1 MTKPTQWEIPLAK
14 EQPLGS
20 NKLPQARV
28 LYVSATGATVVD
40 NLAYAERLGLWL
52 GGQLPFLSRSEFLNQ
67 MHQGGIAA
75 LEVVCRDLKALGVY
89 CSRSLSYQGVQYNI
103 LEHEVTPEQVEIYD
117 TYAEAFRIIFNN
129 LERALTV
136 ASANAKS
143 RSAARSL
150 FWNNNQRFFN
160 HLITAIKVPSLIQ
173 AIEADLE
180 AGHCAVVQLVS
191 TGEALLNRKLSQ
203 IKTDQWDDLQ
213 IDLTPKESIFDYL
226 LHAFPTQLHE
236 TYTDEKGNERT
247 RPVYDEQGNPLES
260 REALELRE
268 ELIES
273 IALLPPVPCALDQ
286 LIWYFGADQVAE
298 ITGRSKRVIRDQ
310 DKYLLESRSSQSN
323 LAETDAF
330 MNDRKPI
337 LVFSQAGSTGR
348 SYHADLSGEN
358 QRLRKHYLLE
368 AGWTAS
374 EAIQGLGRTHR
385 SNQAQPPIFCPVT
398 TNINGEK
405 RFISSISRRLDSLGA
420 LTKGQRQAGSQNIF
434 RPEDN
439 LESIY
444 ANAALRDFFE
454 GLYQNFIT
462 DCSVE
467 QFEQLTGLYL
477 LSETGSLKAELPSLK
492 QFLNRLLGLPIAQQ
506 NRFFEAFER
515 RLENRIETAIEAGT
529 YERGVEMLTGEFRI
543 LSQQPLYQHPNGS
556 ETICYQIERRDPNP
570 RLSIDQALELANNGG
585 QLVVNERSNNVAI
598 AQPTS
603 SLFNS
608 DGTSTARIQLTF
620 PDGNKQKLAQS
631 YYQHQSTWRQVTFDY
646 WQVKWLEAL
655 AEIPTHRYSTFYLV
669 TGLLLPIWNKLGE
682 GNIKVYRLVTHCGQ
696 ALLGRVIYHSE
707 INSIYRNFQV
717 DSEQDLTSEQLYQI
731 VAEEGNTINLNRWQ
745 LKRSRVA
752 NNYRLEI
759 FPVHSKVEV
768 DYLKTKGAF
777 TEMINY
783 QLRVFLPNEALIAT
797 RIIEQ
802 LNI

>member
-1 MTKPTQWEIPLAK
+1 LLILVTP
-14 EQPLGS
+14 
-20 NKLPQARV
+20 
-28 LYVSATGATVVD
+28 
-40 NLAYAERLGLWL
+40 
-52 GGQLPFLSRSEFLNQ
+52 SR
-67 MHQGGIAA
+67 
-75 LEVVCRDLKALGVY
+75 
-89 CSRSLSYQGVQYNI
+89 
-103 LEHEVTPEQVEIYD
+103 LEHDITPDQTEIYD

-136 ASANAKS
+136 ARANTKS

-160 HLITAIKVPSLIQ
+160 HLITAIKCPSLIR

-203 IKTDQWDDLQ
+203 IPSDEWDDLQ
-213 IDLTPKESIFDYL
+213 IDLTPKESIFEYL
-226 LHAFPTQLHE
+226 LRAFPTQLHE
-236 TYTDEKGNERT
+236 TYTDSRGNERT
-247 RPVYDEQGNPLES
+247 RPVYDYQGNPVES
-260 REALELRE
+260 VEALELRE

-273 IALLPPVPCALDQ
+273 LALLPPVPCALDQ
-286 LIWYFGADQVAE
+286 LIWHFGANQVAE
-298 ITGRSKRVIRDQ
+298 ITGRSKRVVRDG
-310 DKYLLESRSSQSN
+310 DKYKLESRSSHSN

-330 MNDRKPI
+330 MSDRKRI

-348 SYHADLSGEN
+348 SYHADANALN

-385 SNQAQPPIFCPVT
+385 SNQAQPPVFCPVT
-398 TNINGEK
+398 TNIKGEK
-405 RFISSISRRLDSLGA
+405 RFIASIARRLDSLGA

-454 GLYQNFIT
+454 GLYQNFIA

-477 LSETGSLKAELPSLK
+477 LSETGSLRTELPSLK
-492 QFLNRLLGLPIAQQ
+492 QFLNRLLGLPIPQQ
-506 NRFFEAFER
+506 NRFFEAFEV
-515 RLENRIETAIEAGT
+515 RLENRIEAAIIAGT

-543 LSQQPLYQHPNGS
+543 LSQQPLYDHPNGS
-556 ETICYQIERRDPNP
+556 QTTCYHIERRDPNP
-570 RLSIDQALELANNGG
+570 RISIDQALELASNGG

-608 DGTSTARIQLTF
+608 DGTSTPRIQLTF
-620 PDGNKQKLAQS
+620 PDGNTQKLFQY
-631 YYQHQSTWRQVTFDY
+631 YYQYQSTWRQVSFDY
-646 WQVKWLEAL
+646 WQVKWEEAL
-655 AEIPTHRYSTFYLV
+655 SEIPTHRYSTFYLV
-669 TGLLLPIWNKLGE
+669 TGLLLPIWDKLGE
-682 GNIKVYRLVTHCGQ
+682 GNIQVYRLVTQCGQ
-696 ALLGRVIYHSE
+696 TLLGRVIYASE

-717 DSEQDLTSEQLYQI
+717 DSEEELTSEQLYQI
-731 VAEEGNTINLNRWQ
+731 VAEEGTTINLNRWQ

-759 FPVHSKVEV
+759 FPVHSRVEV
-768 DYLKTKGAF
+768 DYLRTLGAF

-783 QLRVFLPNEALIAT
+783 RLRVFLPNDPEVAT

-802 LNI
+802 LNV